1 MSVLNR
7 FVALLLLAMATL
19 CSQAASAAEAVPVPG
34 DVRAIDLT
42 RSLDY
47 YRNLQDRVAVSTAP
61 GPDGIVRRIEVRSID
76 GTPAYWGVVALS
88 NPSDEQIDRLLV
100 SPFYRLSRSKLIWP
114 DLGSSRIIAVT
125 PSQGIAPERLPS
137 RDADVFRIT
146 LDPGAVVT
154 YVMELRAPRLPQL
167 TLWEPDAYRN
177 SVNAYTLYK
186 GIVLGIAGLLA
197 VFLTI
202 VFVVKGTVLFP
213 ATAALAW
220 AVLAFIMIDFYFLD
234 DVLQIN
240 VSEDRFYRAASEVM
254 LAVTMLVFLYAYLNL
269 GRWHVR
275 YSHALIGLIILLT
288 ALLGVAFAEPRV
300 AAGIARASLAGIGG
314 IGLILIGVLAVKG
327 SDRAVMLIPTWA
339 LFVAWLVGAGQAITG
354 GIVNDIVQP
363 ALSGGLVL
371 IVLLIG
377 FTVLQH
383 AFAGGSVIQGPVSD
397 VERAALA
404 LTGSGDPIWDWDID
418 RDRIFTSR
426 SIERQLGL
434 DAGRLQGSA
443 VNWLEVLHPQDGDRF
458 RLLLDAV
465 VEQRRGRLS
474 EVFRLRAADGHF
486 RWFHLR
492 ARPIVGADGSVVRC
506 IGTLL
511 DVTDIKGVEERL
523 LHDAIHDNLSG
534 LPNRELA
541 VDRLEI
547 ALNRARHEA
556 AARPIVVALGIDNFH
571 MVNEAHGPSIG
582 DSALLTVA
590 RRLQRLMKPLDTLAR
605 VGGDTFAI
613 VVLSE
618 RDPARVAALADEIR
632 RQVRAAIA
640 FGDHEIS
647 LTVSIGIAS
656 AEPGSRSAAELLS
669 DAELAMVHAKR
680 LGGDRSATFT
690 PVLRRLAG
698 ELASLETD
706 LGRAIA
712 ENEIRIECVPIHGL
726 KDRAVAGF
734 ELLARWDHPRRGR
747 IDPQATMHLAERGGL
762 VNELTMF
769 AIDRSAKL
777 LSEWQE
783 LSPRDK
789 PLFGWINLPAVG
801 VMNNELIADVK
812 AALARTELAPGT
824 LLIGVTEGAVTEN
837 PELSALVQRRLHEL
851 NAGLALD
858 EIGAEWSAVGV
869 LSGLAADAVRIRP
882 ARFRATESATKATML
897 KTVVALSHGLGA
909 KVLASGLEAETDAA
923 EAAEAGCDYGQG
935 RHFGAAVNVDAVRRL
950 LGRPLQKTGT

>member
-1 MSVLNR
+1 MTVLNR
-7 FVALLLLAMATL
+7 FVALLALAMAAL
-19 CSQAASAAEAVPVPG
+19 CSQIASAADAVPVPG

-76 GTPAYWGVVALS
+76 GTPAYWAVVALS
-88 NPSDEQIDRLLV
+88 NPGDEQIDRLLV

-114 DLGSSRIIAVT
+114 DLGSSRIVAVT

-275 YSHALIGLIILLT
+275 YSHALIGLIILLA
-288 ALLGVAFAEPRV
+288 ALLAVAFAEPRV

-426 SIERQLGL
+426 SIERQLGFE
-434 DAGRLQGSA
+434 AGRLQGSA

-492 ARPIVGADGSVVRC
+492 ARPIVGADGQVVRC

-523 LHDAIHDNLSG
+523 LHDAIHDNLTG

-541 VDRLEI
+541 VDRLET
-547 ALNRARHEA
+547 ALARARHETA
-556 AARPIVVALGIDNFH
+556 SRPIVVALGIDNFH
-571 MVNEAHGPSIG
+571 AVNEAHGPSIG

-669 DAELAMVHAKR
+669 DAELAMVHASASAATAR
-680 LGGDRSATFT
+680 RRSRRCCAASPASSPRFRDGSRPRYRGERDPHRVHPDPCAEGPLGGGLRAARPLGPSAARAHR
-690 PVLRRLAG
+690 PAGDDAPRRARRLRQRTHPVRHRAFC
-698 ELASLETD
+698 EAA
-706 LGRAIA
+706 LG
-712 ENEIRIECVPIHGL
+712 
-726 KDRAVAGF
+726 VAG
-734 ELLARWDHPRRGR
+734 AR
-747 IDPQATMHLAERGGL
+747 
-762 VNELTMF
+762 
-769 AIDRSAKL
+769 
-777 LSEWQE
+777 
-783 LSPRDK
+783 
-789 PLFGWINLPAVG
+789 
-801 VMNNELIADVK
+801 
-812 AALARTELAPGT
+812 AARQ
-824 LLIGVTEGAVTEN
+824 GAVRLDQ
-837 PELSALVQRRLHEL
+837 PAGRRHHEP
-851 NAGLALD
+851 
-858 EIGAEWSAVGV
+858 GADRRREGGARPHRARARD
-869 LSGLAADAVRIRP
+869 AADRC
-882 ARFRATESATKATML
+882 
-897 KTVVALSHGLGA
+897 H
-909 KVLASGLEAETDAA
+909 
-923 EAAEAGCDYGQG
+923 
-935 RHFGAAVNVDAVRRL
+935 
-950 LGRPLQKTGT
+950 